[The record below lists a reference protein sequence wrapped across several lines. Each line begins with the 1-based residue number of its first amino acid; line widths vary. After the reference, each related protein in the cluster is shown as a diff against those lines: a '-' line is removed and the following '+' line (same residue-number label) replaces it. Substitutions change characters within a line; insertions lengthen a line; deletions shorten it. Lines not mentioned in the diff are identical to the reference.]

1 MNTWPNMGASVL
13 ELMSRPHWDPRPV
26 SPEVQCPTRRPDWTG
41 TPSDAGS
48 RPLLPGSGAAG
59 LDLAAPVTAAQPS
72 SPPCLLSHCHQREA
86 EFYHFLFCSGA
97 LIMLNASYC
106 SALHGS
112 GRPHFSQ
119 AYHSFEISAE
129 ASTYRVLK

>member
-1 MNTWPNMGASVL
+1 MNTWPNIGASVL

-72 SPPCLLSHCHQREA
+72 SPPCLLSFKLDNPTLHPSRLE
-86 EFYHFLFCSGA
+86 EE
-97 LIMLNASYC
+97 
-106 SALHGS
+106 SAFRLRLPG
-112 GRPHFSQ
+112 
-119 AYHSFEISAE
+119 
-129 ASTYRVLK
+129 